1 MSCRL
6 LHRGVRG
13 AGVARYLLPR
23 LQLFMYEKG
32 TPRIRLVPELRVKA
46 AQHLRLRDGEGFD
59 LIPPWEQ
66 KSGSVRTPARCCPPD

>member
-46 AQHLRLRDGEGFD
+46 AQHLRLRDGEGFG
-59 LIPPWEQ
+59 LCLVVKKFSPNFTIHL
-66 KSGSVRTPARCCPPD
+66 SH